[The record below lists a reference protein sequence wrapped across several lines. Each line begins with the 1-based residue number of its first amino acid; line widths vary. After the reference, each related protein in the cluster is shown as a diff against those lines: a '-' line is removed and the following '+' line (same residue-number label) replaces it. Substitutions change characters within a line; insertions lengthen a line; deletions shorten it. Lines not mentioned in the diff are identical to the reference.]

1 MPTMGADSAKE
12 EGHTEHPVGGC
23 PQTTGITPSPPAS
36 GTAGYSFE
44 TPVSPVRVDGQSGG
58 VSSVGSEALHAY
70 YQLGLERIVSDRGAG
85 VLEFARTVEIIAR
98 RLPSPPGVIAEPRW
112 RPGPLHDLARRRGY
126 RVQHRDI
133 VPLHVEQTA
142 AATAGY
148 PAVTTAV
155 GDARDVDL
163 DEASVDAVL
172 LLGPLY
178 HLPDR
183 GDRVRALGEARRVVR
198 PGGPVFI
205 AAISRWAGRIH
216 GVLADQLYR
225 RVPAIIAELD
235 HEERTG
241 ELRPLF
247 PGSFNGFAHRPAQLR
262 AEIRSA
268 GLHLVDLVGVE
279 GPGAL
284 LQDLPHRLDDPADA
298 AVVIDTA
305 RALDASR
312 NSSDSVLTCWPPLG
326 VPTSNAPPD
335 DHEPRMPPGMPIPPV
350 IWVILSRTTGGSLRY
365 ASHRSDSA
373 RPVGRMVE
381 RCGVESTSFS
391 ARTGVTGAT
400 L

>member
-1 MPTMGADSAKE
+1 MGRFGTR
-12 EGHTEHPVGGC
+12 EG
-23 PQTTGITPSPPAS
+23 Q
-36 GTAGYSFE
+36 
-44 TPVSPVRVDGQSGG
+44 
-58 VSSVGSEALHAY
+58 VSSGSEALHAY
-70 YQLGLERIVSDRGAG
+70 YQLGLERDRLDRGVG
-85 VLEFARTVEIIAR
+85 VLEFARTVEIVAR
-98 RLPSPPGVIAEPRW
+98 WLPSPPGVIADLGGG
-112 RPGPLHDLARRRGY
+112 PGRYAIWLAERGY

-142 AATAGY
+142 SATAGY

-225 RVPAIIAELD
+225 SVPAIIAELD

-284 LQDLPHRLDDPADA
+284 LQDLPQRLDDPADA
-298 AVVIDTA
+298 AVVMDTA
-305 RALDASR
+305 RALER
-312 NSSDSVLTCWPPLG
+312 VPELLG
-326 VPTSNAPPD
+326 LGPHLLATARRPD
-335 DHEPRMPPGMPIPPV
+335 IQG
-350 IWVILSRTTGGSLRY
+350 TTR
-365 ASHRSDSA
+365 
-373 RPVGRMVE
+373 
-381 RCGVESTSFS
+381 
-391 ARTGVTGAT
+391 
-400 L
+400 